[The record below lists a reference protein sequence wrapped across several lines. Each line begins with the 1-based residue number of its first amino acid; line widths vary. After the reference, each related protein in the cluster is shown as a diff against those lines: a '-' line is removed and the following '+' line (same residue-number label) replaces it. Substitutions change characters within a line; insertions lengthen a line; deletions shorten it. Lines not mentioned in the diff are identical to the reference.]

1 MPTHDQVWTAADLVH
16 ARGEEPVRVATVLAE
31 LRRHGEPGDP
41 DYVGGTERTVGPHL
55 KLWKVARDYIPR
67 PRIKSLP
74 ERLQDDHAKFVSAVW
89 ASATAEADARIED
102 ERRTLAAEN
111 RANDALRIEAM
122 VETEAA
128 RAEAAGLRTE
138 AEALRA
144 ENATLRD
151 QVGRLRKRLDHARSE
166 DYWEK
171 VMGEAYEILPPEEA
185 MSAGWILERLSR
197 GTMRMGRFVKE
208 PMDEATLRKKI
219 EVRAK
224 AARYFEQ
231 RGKDAYARLPGW
243 DGPLGRKVFKDDKKL
258 SKRKAPDVGE
268 PPQGPRPPLVV

>member
-1 MPTHDQVWTAADLVH
+1 MPTQEQVWKAADDVL
-16 ARGEEPVRVATVLAE
+16 ARGKEPVWMGTVLAE
-31 LRRHGEPGDP
+31 LRSYGQPGDAS
-41 DYVGGTERTVGPHL
+41 YVGGTERTVGPHL
-55 KLWKVARDYIPR
+55 KLWKVVRDYTPR
-67 PRIKSLP
+67 PRIESLP
-74 ERLQDDHAKFVSAVW
+74 KRLQDDHAKFMKAVW
-89 ASATAEADARIED
+89 SAATGEADARRED
-102 ERRTLAAEN
+102 ERLKWAAEI
-111 RANDALRIEAM
+111 RANDALRVEAM

-138 AEALRA
+138 TEALRA

-151 QVGRLRKRLDHARSE
+151 QVRRLRERLDHARSE

-185 MSAGWILERLSR
+185 TSAGWILERLSR

-243 DGPLGRKVFKDDKKL
+243 DGPLGRKVFADGKTL

-268 PPQGPRPPLVV
+268 PP

>member
-1 MPTHDQVWTAADLVH
+1 MPTQEQVWTAADDVL
-16 ARGEEPVRVATVLAE
+16 ARGEEPVRMGTVLAE
-31 LRRHGEPGDP
+31 LRSYGLPGEAS
-41 DYVGGTERTVGPHL
+41 YVGGTERTVGPHL
-55 KLWKVARDYIPR
+55 KSWKVVRDYTPR
-67 PRIKSLP
+67 PRIESLP
-74 ERLQDDHAKFVSAVW
+74 ERLQDEHAKFVKAVW
-89 ASATAEADARIED
+89 AAATAEAGARMED
-102 ERRTLAAEN
+102 ERRTLAAET
-111 RANDALRIEAM
+111 RANDALRVEAM
-122 VETEAA
+122 IETEAA
-128 RAEAAGLRTE
+128 RTEAAGFRTE
-138 AEALRA
+138 TEALRA

-151 QVGRLRKRLDHARSE
+151 QVGQLRGRLDHARSE

-171 VMGEAYEILPPEEA
+171 VMGEAYEILPPEEV

-208 PMDEATLRKKI
+208 PMEEATLRKKI

-258 SKRKAPDVGE
+258 TKRKAPYVGE
-268 PPQGPRPPLVV
+268 AP